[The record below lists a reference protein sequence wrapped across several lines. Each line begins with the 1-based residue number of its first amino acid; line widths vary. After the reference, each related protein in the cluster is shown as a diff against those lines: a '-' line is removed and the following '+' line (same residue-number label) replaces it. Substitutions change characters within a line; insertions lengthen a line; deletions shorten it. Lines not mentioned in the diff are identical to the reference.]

1 MYFLNKDKQLS
12 ENSDF
17 FNDPVFFMELL
28 DSLNIG
34 LIIVNKKA
42 NEITC
47 INKKAYEIFHKFHID
62 LYNELLSQDGIFSYL
77 IDLKEP
83 EFTIPGIDNKLM
95 HLTKT
100 VSSVYR
106 NETEYLIEC
115 FAENSEN
122 FELVKQLE
130 KTNRNLSNEL
140 NLLKQDQKELEHFA
154 YHDYL
159 TGLPNKFMLMKLL
172 EHSIQIAKRSGKLIA
187 VLFLDLDNFKIVNDS
202 MGHSFGDQ
210 LLIQISKRLCEN
222 LREGDVISR
231 IGGDEF
237 LIILENLD
245 FQNENI
251 AVYDKIIDCF
261 RTSFIVDDHQISITS
276 SIGVSIFPD
285 DGDTVK
291 ALIDKADISMYNAKE
306 QGKNRWFRIN
316 LMKSSQVEKTHP
328 ID

>member
-1 MYFLNKDKQLS
+1 
-12 ENSDF
+12 
-17 FNDPVFFMELL
+17 
-28 DSLNIG
+28 
-34 LIIVNKKA
+34 
-42 NEITC
+42 
-47 INKKAYEIFHKFHID
+47 
-62 LYNELLSQDGIFSYL
+62 
-77 IDLKEP
+77 LKEP

-210 LLIQISKRLCEN
+210 MMKMSFMKNELFLKILTFKMKILLFMIK
-222 LREGDVISR
+222 
-231 IGGDEF
+231 
-237 LIILENLD
+237 
-245 FQNENI
+245 
-251 AVYDKIIDCF
+251 
-261 RTSFIVDDHQISITS
+261 
-276 SIGVSIFPD
+276 
-285 DGDTVK
+285 
-291 ALIDKADISMYNAKE
+291 
-306 QGKNRWFRIN
+306 
-316 LMKSSQVEKTHP
+316 
-328 ID
+328 